1 MVIPLARQRFQIK
14 RVFTQQ
20 GLAEFLPEHLGVPFS
35 SRPAQVGFAL
45 QHLLHAVKW
54 RELPGGNVLQKD
66 QDQHVLLLVKEAK
79 AGKEVVIAFS
89 SVFSQCSRH
98 IND

>member
-1 MVIPLARQRFQIK
+1 MVANPSGQRFEIE
-14 RVFTQQ
+14 RLFTQQ

-35 SRPAQVGFAL
+35 SRPAQVGLAL

-66 QDQHVLLLVKEAK
+66 QDQHILPFVKEAK

-89 SVFSQCSRH
+89 FVLR
-98 IND
+98 